1 MAIIGNRHRSGTS
14 KGPGGWPARARL
26 GRTES
31 GDSGRVDAV
40 RGLRRASHWT
50 RIVTQQE
57 PIVASETVFESD
69 LDARFRRLLMSFFLR
84 RTQNDSALAQDL
96 TQETLLRVI
105 VAHRASRIERPEGY
119 IFAVAANL
127 LRDQHRLRARF
138 GSRVV
143 VPVDDATAGELEREL
158 VEDLSPERVVLGE
171 ESLDGVLRTLEELG
185 ERTRDIFILF
195 RLERMK
201 QKDIAALYG
210 IGQSTVEKHVMRAVL
225 HLVHR
230 YGVRTKP

>member
-1 MAIIGNRHRSGTS
+1 MFACPGPNRTGYDDGGRATAW
-14 KGPGGWPARARL
+14 PGFNRPSR
-26 GRTES
+26 
-31 GDSGRVDAV
+31 
-40 RGLRRASHWT
+40 WT
-50 RIVTQQE
+50 GIVTQQK
-57 PIVASETVFESD
+57 PVGASEAVFESD
-69 LDARFRRLLMSFFLR
+69 LDVRFRRLLMGFFLR
-84 RTQNDSALAQDL
+84 RTQNDNALAQDL

-105 VAHRASRIERPEGY
+105 VAHRASRVERPEGY

-127 LRDQHRLRARF
+127 LRDQHRLRSRF
-138 GSRVV
+138 GSRVI
-143 VPVDDATAGELEREL
+143 VPVDDATASELEREL

-171 ESLDGVLRTLEELG
+171 ESLDDVLRALEELG

-225 HLVHR
+225 HLARR
-230 YGVRTKP
+230 YGARAKP